1 MKKGIRILIPILLAL
16 AIIFCTIWY
25 LFIYDR
31 AFTRDMLLNCARYS
45 ESQGKHELAMH
56 FYNAAYA
63 QSGNSDAVAIE
74 LAEQYKSGGNYTKA
88 EFTLSKAIANGGGVD
103 VYFALCNTYLE
114 QDKLLDAVN
123 MLNGITNTEIKA
135 QIDAMRPAAPVT
147 SPEPG
152 FYRQYISVTVEAQGG
167 TLYATGNG
175 IYPSLQDT
183 PYASPIALGDGE
195 NTIYALVVAENGLV
209 SPLTISGYT
218 VGGIVGKMEFSD
230 AAMESAIR
238 DALAVSPEKELYT
251 NDLWTIK
258 EFVIPEDANSYAELK
273 HMVFLEKLT
282 IQNGVSAEL
291 SNLASLATLTDLTIS
306 GTTVNKD
313 HLTIIGALPQIKNL
327 TLTNCEISNIA
338 PLEKAVTLVKLDLQ
352 QNSIRTLTAL
362 SGMQQL
368 QELNLSNNT
377 VVDLTPINSCN
388 ALTSLD
394 ISSNAVS
401 TLAPL
406 TGLRSLST
414 LNASNN
420 VITTLG
426 DLSGLT
432 SLTKLYLGK
441 NKLESTA
448 PISACTALQELEI
461 SSNLLTD
468 INDLSQL
475 MNLTYLDFSYN
486 EVTQIPQFSKD
497 CALVTING
505 SKNKISSLSP
515 LGGLRHL
522 NNVHMDYNTEI
533 SSVSVLA
540 DCPLLI
546 EVNVYATKVTDVSAL
561 TNQSVIVHYNPI
573 QED

>member
-1 MKKGIRILIPILLAL
+1 MKKGIRILVPILLAL

-25 LFIYDR
+25 LFVYDR

-45 ESQGKHELAMH
+45 ESQGKHELATH

-103 VYFALCNTYLE
+103 VYIALCKTYLE

-135 QIDAMRPAAPVT
+135 QIDAMRPTAPVT

-152 FYRQYISVTVEAQGG
+152 FYRQYISVTVEASSG

-175 IYPSLQDT
+175 VYPSLQDT
-183 PYASPIALGDGE
+183 PYAAPIALGDGE
-195 NTIYALVVAENGLV
+195 NTIYALTVADNGLV

-218 VGGIVGKMEFSD
+218 IGGIVEKMEFSD
-230 AAMESAIR
+230 EAMETAIR
-238 DALAVSPEKELYT
+238 EALTVSQEKELYT
-251 NDLWTIK
+251 NDLWNIK
-258 EFVIPEDANSYAELK
+258 EFVIPEAAQSYAELK

-291 SNLASLATLTDLTIS
+291 SNLASLATLTDLTIT
-306 GTTVNKD
+306 GTTVTKD
-313 HLTIIGALPQIKNL
+313 HLAIIGALPLIKNL
-327 TLTNCEISNIA
+327 TLSNCEISNIA
-338 PLEKAVTLVKLDLQ
+338 PLEKTITLVKLDLNH
-352 QNSIRTLTAL
+352 NSIRTLTAL

-377 VVDLTPINSCN
+377 VVDLSPIGSCN

-406 TGLRSLST
+406 SGLRSLSM

-420 VITTLG
+420 VISTLG
-426 DLSGLT
+426 DLSGLAN
-432 SLTKLYLGK
+432 LAKLYLGK
-441 NKLESTA
+441 NKLTNIA
-448 PISACTALQELEI
+448 PISVCTALQELEI
-461 SSNLLTD
+461 ASNLLTD

-486 EVTQIPQFSKD
+486 EVAQIPQFSKD

-505 SKNKISSLSP
+505 SHNKISSLKP

-522 NNVHMDYNTEI
+522 NNVHMDYNAEI
-533 SSVSVLA
+533 SSVDVLA

-546 EVNVYATKVTDVSAL
+546 EVNVYATKVTDVTAL